1 MRETVLQHSI
11 RIARAPRE
19 VYDYVTQPWRWH
31 EWHPS
36 SRSARAAVERL
47 GVGDTF
53 DEEIALQ
60 PLAPW
65 PPTLQRQ
72 TRYRVLEAVPGERWE
87 VEGAMR
93 DGWLRLRYDFAP
105 AGAGTRFTRTL
116 RYGARGASRLL
127 LPLLRP
133 RQAAISQL
141 ALANLQ
147 ARFVTATGGIRP

>member
-1 MRETVLQHSI
+1 MSMRETILQHTI

-36 SRSARAAVERL
+36 SRSAHAAVERL

-53 DEEIALQ
+53 DEEIALR

-65 PPTLQRQ
+65 PPTLHRH
-72 TRYRVLEAVPGERWE
+72 TRYRVLEAVPGERWD

-93 DGWLRLRYDFAP
+93 DGWLRLRYELTPDAD
-105 AGAGTRFTRTL
+105 GTRFVRTL
-116 RYGARGASRLL
+116 RYGARGPSRLW
-127 LPLLRP
+127 LPLLRG
-133 RQAAISQL
+133 RQAEVSRR
-141 ALANLQ
+141 ALENL
-147 ARFVTATGGIRP
+147 RRRLEEGAT

>member
-1 MRETVLQHSI
+1 MSEILQHVV
-11 RIARAPRE
+11 E
-19 VYDYVTQPWRWH
+19 VACPPQALYDYVTQPWRWH

-47 GVGDTF
+47 QPGDEF
-53 DEEIALQ
+53 EEEIELR

-65 PPTLQRQ
+65 PPTLRRH
-72 TRYRVLEAVPGERWE
+72 TRYRVLEAHAGTSWD

-93 DGWLRLRYDFAP
+93 DGWLRLRYDFA
-105 AGAGTRFTRTL
+105 ASGAGTRFTRTL
-116 RYGARGASRLL
+116 RYGASGASRLL

-133 RQAAISQL
+133 RQAAISQQ

-147 ARFVTATGGIRP
+147 RRFAAATGDAQP